1 MPNVHFIIQDLEILI
16 STVNKSSL
24 DFLKRM
30 FPNNSYLEYQILIIN
45 QSISN
50 VLLKSTHP
58 NVRVINSS
66 EIGLSKSR
74 NLALLNSRAKW
85 CLIADDDVVYV
96 KDFNQI
102 ISKAFQQNAEAD
114 ILTFMMQNEDGNLF
128 RNYPNLNIHNKKSVS
143 SVNSVVIAFK
153 RESIVGTLEFN
164 TNFGLGATFPTA
176 CEYIFLRDALA
187 ANCKLVFVSKVI
199 LSHPNNSSGQ
209 NAASDILL
217 FSRAALFY
225 KYSGFLAYFRLIKQL
240 ILLLQQKR
248 LNPLQFFKKFN
259 KGLNGI
265 KTYKKLIKLGLE
277 K

>member
-1 MPNVHFIIQDLEILI
+1 
-16 STVNKSSL
+16 
-24 DFLKRM
+24 
-30 FPNNSYLEYQILIIN
+30 
-45 QSISN
+45 
-50 VLLKSTHP
+50 
-58 NVRVINSS
+58 
-66 EIGLSKSR
+66 
-74 NLALLNSRAKW
+74 
-85 CLIADDDVVYV
+85 
-96 KDFNQI
+96 
-102 ISKAFQQNAEAD
+102 
-114 ILTFMMQNEDGNLF
+114 
-128 RNYPNLNIHNKKSVS
+128 
-143 SVNSVVIAFK
+143 
-153 RESIVGTLEFN
+153 
-164 TNFGLGATFPTA
+164 
-176 CEYIFLRDALA
+176 
-187 ANCKLVFVSKVI
+187 VSKVI